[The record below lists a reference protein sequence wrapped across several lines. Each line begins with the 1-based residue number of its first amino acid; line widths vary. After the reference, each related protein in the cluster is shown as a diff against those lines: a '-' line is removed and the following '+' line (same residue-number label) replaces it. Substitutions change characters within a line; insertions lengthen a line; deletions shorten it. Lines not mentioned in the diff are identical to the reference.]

1 MMSRPDR
8 GPRSIPARATDL
20 IHAASSPSPVPPRS
34 DRPTLPGAASPARK
48 VTARLALR
56 ALRRHWW
63 QALLLWLAG
72 SSGLMALAYFKVKP
86 SYDAFSTIK
95 VDPGDRGLF
104 RENNA
109 AIDFEVF
116 KETQVKRI
124 TNPNVI
130 ATALAAHPDLLALPR
145 LAKAQD
151 AEAEIR
157 KSVVVGVIPRT
168 NLIQVSMSSE
178 SADEAASI
186 VNAMIEAYLKVA
198 LDSNEEETEKRCRR
212 LREVKEERTLAVR
225 QKRDVIAALVKR
237 IGTVDSIQ
245 AHDRNSVTIEQ
256 YGVLTNQLLHADL
269 ELVEAQ
275 ARLDQLR
282 GESAAQV
289 PADPSVPDAEVVAAF
304 YATPQVAEV
313 RSRLDKARQGL
324 FDADRIAR
332 NAADPALTS
341 AKKRVDEAQK
351 QLDSLWTRMS
361 PALVKAGSTLE
372 RELRAGETR
381 VAGLKARMAQFD
393 ERLQRLNNQSK
404 IAGTDELT
412 LEFARQDLDRAVAVL
427 DTVTR
432 SLDQVEFEAKDPVA
446 RFRQEYP
453 AKASNAPL
461 VNHQLKAMAA
471 APVGMLLGVLSLC
484 VLVELHAGRVH
495 DPEELPARL
504 RLQVLGVVP
513 KLPRARPEHGRL
525 SSREEVRSRRDQDQ
539 FIQSLDHLRV
549 AICSGKAAWGRARR
563 SVLITSACGSEGK
576 TTLAAQLAERCVNAG
591 LLTLLIDADIRNPT
605 LSRMFDLPT
614 SQGLVN
620 VLRGESRAEE
630 AISVI
635 GGAGGFH
642 FLPAGSPR
650 IDPSRLLH
658 GERLPKLLASAR
670 ESFDI
675 VIVDAPPVLPVPDA
689 LAIGRWVDGAVL
701 AVRFDNSRYPLVE
714 RANQRLAAVG
724 VPVIGAVVNGVG
736 GSEGGYY
743 GGYYP
748 SYGSLDEEEDVP
760 SHGA

>member
-1 MMSRPDR
+1 MMSRANR
-8 GPRSIPARATDL
+8 GTGSTPARATNL
-20 IHAASSPSPVPPRS
+20 VHAATSPSPSPAPPRS
-34 DRPTLPGAASPARK
+34 NRPAPPGGASPARR
-48 VTARLALR
+48 VSARLALR
-56 ALRRHWW
+56 AFRRHWW
-63 QALLLWLAG
+63 QALLLWIAG

-86 SYDAFSTIK
+86 SYDPFSTIK
-95 VDPGDRGLF
+95 VDPGDRGLL

-109 AIDFEVF
+109 AVDFEVF

-151 AEAEIR
+151 AETEIR
-157 KSVVVGVIPRT
+157 KSLAVGVIPRT

-178 SADEAASI
+178 SAEEAASI
-186 VNAMIEAYLKVA
+186 VNAMIEAYLEVA
-198 LDSNEEETEKRCRR
+198 LDSSEEETEKRCRR
-212 LREVKEERTLAVR
+212 LRDVKEERTIAVR

-237 IGTVDSIQ
+237 IGSANTIQ
-245 AHDRNSVTIEQ
+245 AYDRNSVTVEQ
-256 YGVLTNQLLHADL
+256 YGMLTNQLLQTDL
-269 ELVEAQ
+269 ELVETQ

-282 GESAAQV
+282 GESAARVQ
-289 PADPSVPDAEVVAAF
+289 ADSSEPDAEMVAAF

-313 RSRLDKARQGL
+313 RSQLEKARQGL
-324 FDADRIAR
+324 LDADRIAR
-332 NAADPALTS
+332 NPADPALTS
-341 AKKRVDEAQK
+341 AKRQVDEAQR
-351 QLDSLWTRMS
+351 QLDTLWTRMR
-361 PALVKAGSTLE
+361 PALVKAGSTLD
-372 RELRAGETR
+372 RELRAAEAKVG
-381 VAGLKARMAQFD
+381 GLKARMGQVE
-393 ERLQRLNNQSK
+393 ERLERLHKQSK
-404 IAGTDELT
+404 AAGADELT
-412 LEFARQDLDRAVAVL
+412 LEFARQDLNRAEAVL

-432 SLDQVEFEAKDPVA
+432 SLDH
-446 RFRQEYP
+446 QEYK
-453 AKASNAPL
+453 AKASNAQH
-461 VNHQLKAMAA
+461 VNHQFKAMAT
-471 APVGMLLGVLSLC
+471 APVGMLLGVLGLC
-484 VLVELHAGRVH
+484 VLVELHAKRVH

-504 RLQVLGVVP
+504 RIQVLGVVP
-513 KLPRARPEHGRL
+513 KLPRTRPAHGRL
-525 SSREEVRSRRDQDQ
+525 SSREEARSRRDLDQ
-539 FIQSLDHLRV
+539 FIQSMDHLRV
-549 AICSGKAAWGRARR
+549 AICSGKAARGRDRR

-591 LLTLLIDADIRNPT
+591 LLTLLIDADIRHPS

-630 AISVI
+630 AITVI

-650 IDPSRLLH
+650 VDPSRLLH
-658 GERLPKLLASAR
+658 DGRLSKLLASAR

-689 LAIGRWVDGAVL
+689 LTIGRWVDGAVL
-701 AVRFDNSRYPLVE
+701 AVRFDASRYPLVE

-748 SYGSLDEEEDVP
+748 SYGLLDEEKSSMND
-760 SHGA
+760 GR

>member
-1 MMSRPDR
+1 MMSRADR
-8 GPRSIPARATDL
+8 KPGLIPARSTDL

-48 VTARLALR
+48 VSARLALR
-56 ALRRHWW
+56 AFRRHWW
-63 QALLLWLAG
+63 QALLLWLVG

-130 ATALAAHPDLLALPR
+130 ATALAAHPNLLALPR

-157 KSVVVGVIPRT
+157 KSLVVGVIPRT

-178 SADEAASI
+178 SAEEAASI

-198 LDSNEEETEKRCRR
+198 LDSSEEETEKRCRR
-212 LREVKEERTLAVR
+212 LRDVKEERTVAVR
-225 QKRDVIAALVKR
+225 QKRDAIASLVKR

-245 AHDRNSVTIEQ
+245 AHDRNSVTVEQ

-275 ARLDQLR
+275 AKLEQLR
-282 GESAAQV
+282 GESSTRVQ
-289 PADPSVPDAEVVAAF
+289 ADSSEPDAEVVAAF
-304 YATPQVAEV
+304 YTTPQVAEV
-313 RSRLDKARQGL
+313 RTRLDKARQSL
-324 FDADRIAR
+324 LDADRIAI
-332 NAADPALTS
+332 NPDDPALVS
-341 AKKRVDEAQK
+341 AKKRVAEAQK
-351 QLDSLWTRMS
+351 QLDSLWTRMK
-361 PALVKAGSTLE
+361 PTLTKTGSALE
-372 RELRAGETR
+372 RELHATEAKVASLKTR
-381 VAGLKARMAQFD
+381 MSQFD
-393 ERLQRLNNQSK
+393 ERLQKLNNQSK
-404 IAGTDELT
+404 AAGADELT
-412 LEFARQDLDRAVAVL
+412 LEFARQDLDRAETVL

-432 SLDQVEFEAKDPVA
+432 SLDQIEFEAKDPVA

-513 KLPRARPEHGRL
+513 KLPRTRPDHGRL
-525 SSREEVRSRRDQDQ
+525 SNREEVRSRRDQDQ

-549 AICSGKAAWGRARR
+549 AICSEKSARGRARR
-563 SVLITSACGSEGK
+563 SILITSACGSEGK

-591 LLTLLIDADIRNPT
+591 LLTLLIDADIRHPT

-614 SQGLVN
+614 GQGLVN
-620 VLRGESRAEE
+620 VLRGETRAEE

-650 IDPSRLLH
+650 VNPSRLLH
-658 GERLPKLLASAR
+658 DGRLSKLLASAR

-689 LAIGRWVDGAVL
+689 LTIGRWVDGAVL
-701 AVRFDNSRYPLVE
+701 TVRFDTSRYPLVE

-724 VPVIGAVVNGVG
+724 VPVIGAVVNGFG

-743 GGYYP
+743 GGYYA
-748 SYGSLDEEEDVP
+748 SYGSLDDQEGGP
-760 SHGA
+760 SYDA